1 MLTRTVIMAQL
12 GAAKAAK
19 SLVSRYQKPFK
30 AVNLL
35 EYALLALISIGLFVL
50 IAALFK
56 TQITDLLARITKGI
70 GTGTTD
76 TGLPK

>member
-19 SLVSRYQKPFK
+19 TLVSRYQKPFK

-56 TQITDLLARITKGI
+56 TQITDLIRRITGGI
-70 GTGTTD
+70 TTGGTS
-76 TGLPK
+76 TGI

>member
-12 GAAKAAK
+12 GAAKVSSA
-19 SLVSRYQKPFK
+19 LVSRYQKPRK

-50 IAALFK
+50 IAALFH
-56 TQITDLLARITKGI
+56 TQITSLISKITGGI
-70 GTGTTD
+70 STGSNT
-76 TGLPK
+76 TGL

>member
-1 MLTRTVIMAQL
+1 MLTRTVIMAQI
-12 GAAKAAK
+12 GAAKAAN

-50 IAALFK
+50 IAALFR
-56 TQITDLLARITKGI
+56 TQIAALITKITGGI
-70 GTGTTD
+70 TTGTGS
-76 TGLPK
+76 TGL